1 MLNRVLT
8 VVLAACL
15 VVATG
20 SPPASA
26 ARFADVPDAH
36 AFVDEIGWLA
46 DSGVTTG
53 YADGTFRPGA
63 AVLREQMA
71 VFLWRQA
78 GEPAVSDLPAT
89 SPFADVP
96 TSHAFYRAI
105 VWLSDSGISTG
116 YEDGTF
122 RPGQPVLREQMA
134 AFLHRFRGLLAA
146 PANGSG
152 SFVDVP
158 SSSTFRTQIQ
168 WLAGSKIS
176 TGYSDGTFRPAQ
188 PVLREQMAAFLFR
201 YDDTFGDGDGAPSG
215 PFTSAPTP
223 TISGNAVVGTRLRG
237 VPGVWTPQPASVT
250 YQWLRNGTPIAG
262 ATSLGYSV
270 RQGDLGATLSFR
282 ATANRPGATASVRTS
297 AATAAVKAPPAE
309 TAAQRILSDTNR
321 FRAANGRAPLQASA
335 PLALVAQTWAQQMAT
350 TCVFVHN
357 ANVGG
362 LIPAGWRA
370 WGENIARGQQYTD
383 VVQAWIDSPGHRAN
397 LLGDFTHLG
406 VGYVESSPCGNPR
419 NFVQVFAKY

>member
-188 PVLREQMAAFLFR
+188 PVLREQMAAFL
-201 YDDTFGDGDGAPSG
+201 Y
-215 PFTSAPTP
+215 
-223 TISGNAVVGTRLRG
+223 
-237 VPGVWTPQPASVT
+237 
-250 YQWLRNGTPIAG
+250 
-262 ATSLGYSV
+262 
-270 RQGDLGATLSFR
+270 
-282 ATANRPGATASVRTS
+282 
-297 AATAAVKAPPAE
+297 
-309 TAAQRILSDTNR
+309 
-321 FRAANGRAPLQASA
+321 RAAEEP
-335 PLALVAQTWAQQMAT
+335 
-350 TCVFVHN
+350 
-357 ANVGG
+357 
-362 LIPAGWRA
+362 
-370 WGENIARGQQYTD
+370 
-383 VVQAWIDSPGHRAN
+383 
-397 LLGDFTHLG
+397 
-406 VGYVESSPCGNPR
+406 
-419 NFVQVFAKY
+419 